1 MNVNECLLVGVDF
14 AKGEDK
20 GVLIVGRNKE
30 KIGVEIINAFRGEE
44 ALDIYRKLITKTNR
58 KGEMT
63 NGNHVRT

>member
-14 AKGEDK
+14 TKGEDK

-44 ALDIYRKLITKTNR
+44 ALDIYRKLITKTN
-58 KGEMT
+58 
-63 NGNHVRT
+63 